1 MGERGG
7 AILRRDLAVAPV
19 TSEGPVRRAPSPHV
33 AAVLSFLWPGLGQWY
48 GRRPRAAALFGL
60 PVLGLLSILLLQ
72 AIGSVG
78 ELAALLL
85 TPSSALT
92 VVILVV
98 LLAAWRLLAIA
109 DALTVGG
116 VRDPLRRRGTLTTF
130 AVLGALVVLMHGLI
144 GYGAWAFYDA
154 SSRIFVGDHSPDASP
169 PAASLPIGG
178 TPLPTDDYVAEP
190 IATPSSQQ
198 ARINILLTGI
208 DAAESRSTALTDTL
222 LVASIDPETADV
234 VLISI
239 PRDISDFELYD
250 GRTFT
255 GKINSFMTWVQN
267 HPDDFEDEPLSALIR
282 QVGHLLGAPIHYYAA
297 IDIDGFRR
305 MIDLVGGVT
314 VDNPKLI
321 DDPRYDWL
329 DGRRGFRLKPGEHRL
344 KGDDALAYVRS
355 RQGVGDSDFTRAR
368 RQQQVLLALQDRLTT
383 PSMLEKLPEILDTAG
398 DTIRTNF
405 PSDRVGEMIDLAQQ
419 VDRETV
425 RQYVLGPS
433 RYAERPPASETGGI
447 YKLRLKMDALAALS
461 IEIFGPSSRYANL
474 PAAPSSPP
482 DGTDTAASPAP

>member
-1 MGERGG
+1 M
-7 AILRRDLAVAPV
+7 RRL
-19 TSEGPVRRAPSPHV
+19 PSPHV

-48 GRRPRAAALFGL
+48 AGRPRAAALFAL
-60 PVLGLLSILLLQ
+60 PVLGLVAILVLQ
-72 AIGSVG
+72 AIGG
-78 ELAALLL
+78 LGQLASLLL

-92 VVILVV
+92 VLILIA

-109 DALTVGG
+109 DSLRAGG
-116 VRDPLRRRGTLTTF
+116 TPDPLRHRRTLTTF
-130 AVLGALVVLMHGLI
+130 AILAVGVVAMHGLL

-154 SSRIFVGDHSPDASP
+154 SSRIFVGDHSPDTTP
-169 PAASLPIGG
+169 PPASLPPGA
-178 TPLPTDDYVAEP
+178 TAVPTDDYVAEP
-190 IATPSSQQ
+190 IATPETDE

-208 DAAESRSTALTDTL
+208 DSAESRTTALTDTL

-239 PRDISDFELYD
+239 PRDVSDFELYN
-250 GRTFT
+250 GRTYT
-255 GKINSFMTWVQN
+255 GKINSFMTWVRD
-267 HPDDFEDEPLSALIR
+267 HPDEYEDGPLNTLIR
-282 QVGHLLGAPIHYYAA
+282 QVGHLLGSPIHYYAA

-305 MIDLVGGVT
+305 MIDLVDGVT

-329 DGRRGFRLKPGEHRL
+329 DGRRGFRLEPGEHTL
-344 KGDDALAYVRS
+344 DGDRALAYVRS
-355 RQGVGDSDFTRAR
+355 RQGLGDSDFTRAR
-368 RQQQVLLALQDRLTT
+368 RQQQVLLALRDKLTT
-383 PSMLEKLPEILDTAG
+383 PAMLEKLPGILDTAG

-405 PSDRVGEMIDLAQQ
+405 PSERVGEMIDLAQR

-433 RYAERPPASETGGI
+433 KYAVRPPLSETGGI

-461 IEIFGPSSRYANL
+461 IDIFGSSSRYASL
-474 PAAPSSPP
+474 PESE
-482 DGTDTAASPAP
+482 PAP